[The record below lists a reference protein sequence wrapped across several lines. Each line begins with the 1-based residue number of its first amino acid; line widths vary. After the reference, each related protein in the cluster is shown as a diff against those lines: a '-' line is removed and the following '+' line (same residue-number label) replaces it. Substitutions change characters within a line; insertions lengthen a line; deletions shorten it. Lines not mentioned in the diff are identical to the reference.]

1 MLHGLLHGRIGRFF
15 DAAERLQQLLHFG
28 DFFFLHLDHVVGPCR
43 NLRILIFLW
52 GCKEDFGHIHRA
64 LMVRDHA
71 GKEGAIRIVGG
82 AGAVI
87 HSGLSG
93 QDGKQK
99 RRNERKDSQRGGT
112 HSFFS
117 QIGREPRNAVAGP
130 HNGGPSGAYR
140 QPYMRCNYFLS
151 GPPVRTSAP
160 HLAPHNIAVTGYGVP
175 RNRGQEFDKGK
186 SLRWERDGFRWQV
199 WKRRGLLIQEEP
211 IFLPQFPIFYRLF
224 TDEVP
229 EAQALTIGT

>member
-1 MLHGLLHGRIGRFF
+1 VVRQHELHKTHVRAQILALFEHVLHGLLHGRVGRFF

-43 NLRILIFLW
+43 NLRILLFLW

-112 HSFFS
+112 HNFFS

-130 HNGGPSGAYR
+130 HNEGPSGAYR

-160 HLAPHNIAVTGYGVP
+160 HLAPHKIAVTDYGVP
-175 RNRGQEFDKGK
+175 RNRGQGFDKGK
-186 SLRWERDGFRWQV
+186 SLRWERDGFR
-199 WKRRGLLIQEEP
+199 
-211 IFLPQFPIFYRLF
+211 
-224 TDEVP
+224 
-229 EAQALTIGT
+229 